1 MSPKFP
7 LTGVIL
13 AGGKNNHGRS
23 VIESLAR
30 LMDSLFE
37 ETLVIVNDSRNFIPL
52 SMKNTI
58 VYGDLFKNQG
68 PLAAIYT
75 AMAYAKYPRCCVVSC
90 DPDMIDRNLLLDLAQ
105 SEQGSYDI
113 LCLEDEHGSPSP
125 FPGIYSRASRF
136 LIRLLIERREYS
148 MQRFM
153 QVAVAKAVA
162 PKYIFCNPL

>member
-1 MSPKFP
+1 MRPKLP

-13 AGGKNNHGRS
+13 AGGKKSHGRAL
-23 VIESLAR
+23 IESLAC

-37 ETLVIVNDSRNFIPL
+37 ETLVIVNDNKNFASL
-52 SMKNTI
+52 GMKNTA

-68 PLAAIYT
+68 PLASLYT
-75 AMAYAKYPRCCVVSC
+75 AMAYAKYPRCCVISC
-90 DPDMIDRNLLLDLAQ
+90 DMAMIDRTLLMDLAQ
-105 SEQGSYDI
+105 PEQEAYDI
-113 LCLEDEHGSPSP
+113 LCLEDENGKPSP

>member
-1 MSPKFP
+1 MHPKFP

-13 AGGKNNHGRS
+13 AGGKKSHGRAL
-23 VIESLAR
+23 IESLAR
-30 LMDSLFE
+30 LMNSLFE
-37 ETLVIVNDSRNFIPL
+37 ETLIIVDDNRNFIPL
-52 SMKNTI
+52 SMKNTAI
-58 VYGDLFKNQG
+58 YGDLFKNQG
-68 PLAAIYT
+68 PLAGIYT
-75 AMAYAKYPRCCVVSC
+75 ALAYAKYPRCCVVSC
-90 DPDMIDRNLLLDLAQ
+90 DLDMIDRNLLLDLAQ
-105 SEQGSYDI
+105 SEQEAYDI
-113 LCLEDEHGSPSP
+113 LCLEDEKGSPLP